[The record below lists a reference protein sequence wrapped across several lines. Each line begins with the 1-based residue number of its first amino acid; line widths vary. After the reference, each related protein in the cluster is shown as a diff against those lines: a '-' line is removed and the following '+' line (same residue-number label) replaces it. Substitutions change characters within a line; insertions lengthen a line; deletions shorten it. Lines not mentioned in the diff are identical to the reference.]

1 MFLECLFC
9 TSLCRNDT
17 HPPWCI
23 PISSIIQFLCGLEQ
37 AGMVLSKPPNHEFTS
52 NEINFQKRF
61 ESFYQIH
68 QPPVLRYDD
77 FVQGSDYSS
86 IDAKLLISST
96 MDLFKDCRVQWT
108 KLKKMLE
115 DKTIEMDYSCITMDD
130 INNGIKVCV
139 TNSLHLLKLSKFILE
154 KKEGDNLP
162 VVSKNAVTF
171 QFDIDAHYC
180 CIHVH
185 L

>member
-1 MFLECLFC
+1 MLFSC
-9 TSLCRNDT
+9 ISSCRNHT
-17 HPPWCI
+17 HFPLCVH
-23 PISSIIQFLCGLEQ
+23 ISSIQFLCSLEQ
-37 AGMVLSKPPNHEFTS
+37 AGMVFSSTPNYEFTS

-61 ESFYQIH
+61 ESFHQIH
-68 QPPVLRYDD
+68 QPPALRHDD

-96 MDLFKDCRVQWT
+96 MDLFKDCREQWT

-115 DKTIEMDYSCITMDD
+115 DKTIDMDYSCVTMDD
-130 INNGIKVCV
+130 IKNGIKVCV

-154 KKEGDNLP
+154 KKEGDNLT
-162 VVSKNAVTF
+162 VFSKDAVRF

-180 CIHVH
+180 CIHVIN